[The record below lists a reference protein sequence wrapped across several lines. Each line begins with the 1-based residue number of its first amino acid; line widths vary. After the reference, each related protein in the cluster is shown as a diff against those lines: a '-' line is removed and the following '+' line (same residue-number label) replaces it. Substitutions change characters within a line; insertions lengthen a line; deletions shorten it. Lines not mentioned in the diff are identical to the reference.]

1 MSLAR
6 AQVLKAGRGGG
17 HPNAAVGMLHWQ
29 AGQIAQPLRALAR
42 THDLGPILGAA
53 AHTAQALLAL
63 LTLCAVA
70 DPDDARGLEP
80 LALLTDAQTALD
92 DAGADL
98 ERIHDWV
105 TELAA
110 SLHRQQTLGA
120 RWSTPTSASHAPR
133 TTLVSGS
140 RPGHEHY
147 RGDRVTVE
155 RSPELSEHLPEV
167 TDGTVADRLRG
178 RWFVGAGTEREAD
191 QQTAGGL
198 VGSWAVRDC
207 GSRLATVRDGAS
219 LG

>member
-1 MSLAR
+1 MDPSREANESTTGRGEPAPSVESLSAALADLGAYASVPDAAELARQAAAAGGNQVLAAVLANALYGAATAAGMLAEGHMLAAGAGSEEMTLAR
-6 AQVLKAGRGGG
+6 AQVLKAGGGG
-17 HPNAAVGMLHWQ
+17 AHPNAAVGMLHWQ

-92 DAGADL
+92 DASQDL

-110 SLHRQQTLGA
+110 SLHR
-120 RWSTPTSASHAPR
+120 
-133 TTLVSGS
+133 
-140 RPGHEHY
+140 
-147 RGDRVTVE
+147 
-155 RSPELSEHLPEV
+155 
-167 TDGTVADRLRG
+167 
-178 RWFVGAGTEREAD
+178 
-191 QQTAGGL
+191 
-198 VGSWAVRDC
+198 
-207 GSRLATVRDGAS
+207 
-219 LG
+219 